1 MLKKLHPIS
10 LHIIIG
16 TFFARTATFMT
27 IPFLSIY
34 LTKVK
39 GVSAVETGMIIGTSA
54 FVSLFS
60 GFIGGYLSDRFG
72 RKNVMIASVWLWS
85 LVFIGFAV
93 ANHVIFFF
101 LLNALNGI
109 CRSFFEPS
117 SRALLSDVTKQEHK
131 LLVFNLRYAAINV
144 GAAIGPLLGLKMG
157 SASSTSAFWLTAA
170 IYMMYGLS
178 LWWMFQR
185 QSIASF
191 SQQAETRVTLR
202 KACAILA
209 DDKIFLL
216 GMIGI
221 TLGVAGYSQFN
232 STVPQY
238 ISSYNDGIKLFS
250 YLIVVNAITVLI
262 AQYPVSRI
270 GKIYSP
276 VLSIALGTVTVGV
289 GLCLFGLFHHPF
301 LLVVAMVVF
310 TIGEVMMFT
319 MTDLFVDQIA
329 KPHMKGLYFG
339 AMGFTSIGNAFGPA
353 LGGFLFTVFGVSQG
367 SYLFTSLALLSF
379 LGFPFLLYVAYLLKE
394 KKQTVEYSA

>member
-1 MLKKLHPIS
+1 
-10 LHIIIG
+10 
-16 TFFARTATFMT
+16 MT
-27 IPFLSIY
+27 IPFVSIY

-85 LVFIGFAV
+85 LIFIGFAV
-93 ANHVIFFF
+93 ANHVVFFF
-101 LLNALNGI
+101 L
-109 CRSFFEPS
+109 
-117 SRALLSDVTKQEHK
+117 
-131 LLVFNLRYAAINV
+131 Y
-144 GAAIGPLLGLKMG
+144 
-157 SASSTSAFWLTAA
+157 
-170 IYMMYGLS
+170 
-178 LWWMFQR
+178 
-185 QSIASF
+185 
-191 SQQAETRVTLR
+191 
-202 KACAILA
+202 
-209 DDKIFLL
+209 
-216 GMIGI
+216 
-221 TLGVAGYSQFN
+221 
-232 STVPQY
+232 
-238 ISSYNDGIKLFS
+238 
-250 YLIVVNAITVLI
+250 
-262 AQYPVSRI
+262 
-270 GKIYSP
+270 
-276 VLSIALGTVTVGV
+276 
-289 GLCLFGLFHHPF
+289 PF

>member
-1 MLKKLHPIS
+1 MWKKLNRIS

-16 TFFARTATFMT
+16 TFFARAATFMT

-39 GVSAVETGMIIGTSA
+39 GISAIEAGMIIGISS
-54 FVSLFS
+54 FVSIFS

-72 RKNVMIASVWLWS
+72 RKNVMIGSVWLWS
-85 LVFIGFAV
+85 LVFIGFAI
-93 ANHVIFFF
+93 ANDVWLFF

-144 GAAIGPLLGLKMG
+144 AAAIGPLFGLKMG
-157 SASSTSAFWLTAA
+157 SASSTSAFWLTAF
-170 IYMMYGLS
+170 IYALYGLS

-185 QSIASF
+185 EEIS
-191 SQQAETRVTLR
+191 SQQKETRVTFR
-202 KACAILA
+202 EACTVIVH
-209 DDKIFLL
+209 DKIFLL

-221 TLGVAGYSQFN
+221 TLGVAGYSQFS
-232 STVPQY
+232 STIPQY
-238 ISSYNDGIKLFS
+238 VSSYTDGVQLFS

-262 AQYPVSRI
+262 VQYPVSRI
-270 GKIYSP
+270 GKMYSP
-276 VLSIALGTVTVGV
+276 AVSIALGTVTTGI
-289 GLCLFGLFHHPF
+289 GLCLFGLVHHPF
-301 LLVVAMVVF
+301 LLVMAMVVF

-329 KPHMKGLYFG
+329 KPQMKGLYFG
-339 AMGFTSIGNAFGPA
+339 AMGFTSIGNAFGPVV
-353 LGGFLFTVFGVSQG
+353 GGFLLSFFGMSQG
-367 SYLFTSLALLSF
+367 GYLFASLALLSF
-379 LGFPFLLYVAYLLKE
+379 FGFPFLFYVAYLVKE

>member
-1 MLKKLHPIS
+1 MWKKLNRIS

-16 TFFARTATFMT
+16 TFFARAATFMT

-39 GVSAVETGMIIGTSA
+39 GVSAVEAGMIIGISS
-54 FVSLFS
+54 FVSIFS

-72 RKNVMIASVWLWS
+72 RKNVMISSIWLWS

-93 ANHVIFFF
+93 ANDVWLFF
-101 LLNALNGI
+101 LLNALHGI

-144 GAAIGPLLGLKMG
+144 AAAIGPLLGLKMG
-157 SASSTSAFWLTAA
+157 SASSTLAFWLTAF
-170 IYMMYGLS
+170 IYGLYGVS
-178 LWWMFQR
+178 LWWLSQR
-185 QSIASF
+185 EVVS
-191 SQQAETRVTLR
+191 SQPKETRVTFR
-202 KACAILA
+202 KACTVIVH
-209 DDKIFLL
+209 DKIFLL

-221 TLGVAGYSQFN
+221 TLGVAGYSQFS
-232 STVPQY
+232 STIPQY
-238 ISSYNDGIKLFS
+238 VSSYTDGVQLFS

-262 AQYPVSRI
+262 AQYPITRI
-270 GKIYSP
+270 GKMYSP
-276 VLSIALGTVTVGV
+276 AVSIALGTITSGI
-289 GLCLFGLFHHPF
+289 GLWLFGLFHHPL
-301 LLVVAMVVF
+301 LLVTAMVVF

-329 KPHMKGLYFG
+329 KPQMKGLYFG
-339 AMGFTSIGNAFGPA
+339 AMGFTSIGNAFGPVV
-353 LGGFLFTVFGVSQG
+353 GGFLLSFFGMSRG
-367 SYLFTSLALLSF
+367 GYLFASLALLSF
-379 LGFPFLLYVAYLLKE
+379 LGFPFLFYVAYLIKE